1 MSFAETDSKVA
12 ASSFSFP
19 PPADPLLVGGQF
31 EEEKKGLTE
40 KSEEEVHVA
49 SQKGAKVIGV
59 FGFGAGH
66 QKLGDKC
73 SVVCDRRY

>member
-31 EEEKKGLTE
+31 EEEKKGLTNR
-40 KSEEEVHVA
+40 KKKFMLRVKKGQRLSEFSGLVLA
-49 SQKGAKVIGV
+49 IKN
-59 FGFGAGH
+59 
-66 QKLGDKC
+66 
-73 SVVCDRRY
+73 